1 MFRILHGVAGAIA
14 PLGCPICNA
23 PTDGPCGVCVSRWHR
38 APELAI
44 PFGLIDCRAAFAYAD
59 GVESVVLSM
68 KRTGRHGL
76 AGFMAEQLRLIG
88 EDLCG
93 PTDLVTWAPTSA
105 ARARSRGF
113 DHGEE
118 LARAVARR
126 LGLRAV
132 PLLERTSDSAFH
144 GSVIA
149 RNRTSFEVRNGRAAS
164 AIAGRNVL
172 LVDDVRTTG
181 STLRAAAAAIH
192 QHRPNLEVRALTF
205 AATPLGRRFGVAST
219 DAKNNTKNIAKR

>member
-1 MFRILHGVAGAIA
+1 MFRILRGAAGAIA
-14 PLGCPICNA
+14 PLGCPICNG
-23 PTDGPCGVCVSRWHR
+23 PTDGPCGRCVSRWCR

-59 GVESVVLSM
+59 GVESVVLAM
-68 KRTGRHGL
+68 KRTGRHAL
-76 AGFMAEQLRLIG
+76 AGFMAEQLRSIG
-88 EDLCG
+88 EDICG
-93 PTDLVTWAPTSA
+93 PTDLVTWAPTSV
-105 ARARSRGF
+105 ARAQSRGF

-132 PLLERTSDSAFH
+132 PLLARTSDSASH
-144 GSVIA
+144 GSVMA
-149 RNRTSFEVRNGRAAS
+149 RNRTSFKLRNGRAAS
-164 AIAGRNVL
+164 TIAGRNVL

-181 STLRAAAAAIH
+181 STLRAAAVAIH
-192 QHRPNLEVRALTF
+192 QHRPNIEIRALTF

-219 DAKNNTKNIAKR
+219 DTKQIAK